1 MVPKGNQ
8 STLPTLRDGDR
19 LTWAVR
25 VVYWKSLASGDSINS
40 VEYDAERS
48 VCPLRPY
55 WLLIQ
60 TRGTQNC
67 KSWSLH
73 MRENYTFIETDPKKP
88 WEEKITPS
96 LLVKWVEAGF
106 KPWPEHVDGRVGD
119 RALKDHSVRLQIDV
133 PLLKTMKQVFAI
145 KIKYRCNSSCFS
157 RCLPLA

>member
-8 STLPTLRDGDR
+8 STLPTLGDGKR

-25 VVYWKSLASGDSINS
+25 VVYWRSLTSEDSVNF
-40 VEYDAERS
+40 VEHDAEWS
-48 VCPLRPY
+48 VCPLRLY
-55 WLLIQ
+55 WLLRQ
-60 TRGTQNC
+60 TRGSQNC

-73 MRENYTFIETDPKKP
+73 MRENYALIETDHKKP

-106 KPWPEHVDGRVGD
+106 KPWPEWVDGRAGD
-119 RALKDHSVRLQIDV
+119 RALKDHSVRSQIHV

-145 KIKYRCNSSCFS
+145 KIKYRCDSSHFP